1 MQGWEQKLTPFQDGC
16 GNQTENNVNIFLI
29 VKFFYWTFLFYC
41 LKTHVSLMG
50 VAAVGT
56 KNYVIATST
65 EQNMLQHERFAS
77 DSDYFLYRLDCLVY
91 HLNLYSPVLELYNV
105 ILTTVREA
113 RTALLSS
120 HEHSFTCSFLVRLQ
134 SRCCVFW
141 SAWKAFVCYFKG
153 TFTVFLDHCFTIPEI
168 AVLLGICRKRR
179 PKKTK
184 THWSKTKTI
193 WSKTKSHW
201 SKMKTLWSKTFLS
214 SGRDCSS

>member
-1 MQGWEQKLTPFQDGC
+1 MHG
-16 GNQTENNVNIFLI
+16 
-29 VKFFYWTFLFYC
+29 
-41 LKTHVSLMG
+41 
-50 VAAVGT
+50 
-56 KNYVIATST
+56 
-65 EQNMLQHERFAS
+65 
-77 DSDYFLYRLDCLVY
+77 
-91 HLNLYSPVLELYNV
+91 

-113 RTALLSS
+113 RMALLSS

-153 TFTVFLDHCFTIPEI
+153 AFTVFLDHCFTIPEI

-201 SKMKTLWSKTFLS
+201 SKMKTLWSKTKTHWSKMKTYWSKTFLS